1 MVFEINEATV
11 PDFEDMMKVAEEIRD
26 KSMAKS
32 KLELKI
38 DDKVAKTV
46 HTVTTDSDFF
56 VNGKPPSMAFIK
68 TTYEFGGI
76 HGELYEL
83 RQQLGVV
90 TAELDYLKNKL
101 DVYRQMIE
109 VWRTVSANK
118 RASVI

>member
-1 MVFEINEATV
+1 MGFDINEATV
-11 PDFEDMMKVAEEIRD
+11 PDFDDMMNVAESI
-26 KSMAKS
+26 KKMAIEKS

-38 DDKVAKTV
+38 EDTVAKAV

-76 HGELYEL
+76 HGELYYL
-83 RQQLGVV
+83 RLQLGEVS
-90 TAELDYLKNKL
+90 AELDFLKNKL
-101 DVYRQMIE
+101 EVYRQMIE
-109 VWRTVSANK
+109 VWRTISANK